1 MLRIVRRIWIRAA
14 ALWLL
19 CIPVA
24 DISAQSREFE
34 TAKMMEIQTA
44 VLRSVEGMYVDSV
57 DIGKMIETGINSML
71 ASLDPYTVFIP
82 EEEEE
87 DLTMM
92 TTGSYG
98 GVGSVIK
105 KTPSG
110 EVLISEPYAGS
121 PAVKFGLQPGD
132 LILEIEGQDV
142 RKLKVDECSARMRGT
157 PGTVL
162 NMKVLKARTR
172 DTVKIELVREK
183 VHQSDVQY
191 SGFVNDTT
199 GYIQIGSFTL
209 GGSEDVRKALEALR
223 ESGKMKQLVLDLR
236 NNGGGLLSEAINIL
250 SMFVPKGTLV
260 LTQRGKL
267 EGSYLEAR
275 TVTDPVDTEL
285 PIIVMVNSAS
295 ASSSEIVTGAI
306 QDLDRG
312 IVAGTRTYGKGLV
325 QSIRSTGYG
334 SSLKIT
340 TAKYYT
346 PSGRCVQA
354 IDYSHRNED
363 GSVGSV
369 PDSLKKEF
377 HTAGGR
383 SVFDG
388 GGITPDLE
396 LETKYY
402 SRPMVSFIYSD
413 IMNDY
418 SIKYFTS
425 HDSVAGPGEFSLSD
439 EEYQQFV
446 AYASGRDF
454 DARTESQ
461 IEMEQILKTAER
473 EGMTED
479 VEGLEGQMKELLA
492 KVTLSKEDFLRNYKD
507 ELLHFLEEEIMTKY
521 YYGAGAAQLML
532 RYDEDLLAVLEK
544 VGRGEVSIK

>member
-1 MLRIVRRIWIRAA
+1 MLRIVRRMWMLAA
-14 ALWLL
+14 ALCLWGILA
-19 CIPVA
+19 A
-24 DISAQSREFE
+24 DVSAQSREFE
-34 TAKMMEIQTA
+34 TARMMEIQTA
-44 VLRSVEGMYVDSV
+44 VLRTIEGMYVDTV
-57 DIGKMIETGINSML
+57 DISKMIGTGINAML
-71 ASLDPYTVFIP
+71 SSLDPYTVFIP
-82 EEEEE
+82 EEEE
-87 DLTMM
+87 DDITLM

-110 EVLISEPYAGS
+110 EILISEPYAGS
-121 PAVKFGLQPGD
+121 PAVKSGLRPGD

-162 NMKVLKARTR
+162 KMKVLKTRTR
-172 DTVKIELVREK
+172 DTVNIELVREK
-183 VHQSDVQY
+183 VHQSDVPY

-199 GYIQIGSFTL
+199 GYIQISSFTL
-209 GGSEDVRKALEALR
+209 GGSEDVRKALESLR

-236 NNGGGLLSEAINIL
+236 NNGGGLLSEAIDIL
-250 SMFVPKGTLV
+250 SLFLPKGTLV
-260 LTQRGKL
+260 LTQRGKS
-267 EGSYLEAR
+267 EGSCLEAR
-275 TVTDPVDTEL
+275 TGKDPVDTEL

-312 IVAGTRTYGKGLV
+312 IIAGTRTYGKGLV

-334 SSLKIT
+334 SSLKVT

-363 GSVGSV
+363 GSVGFV

-396 LETKYY
+396 LETGYY

-425 HDSVAGPGEFSLSD
+425 HDTVAGPGEFALTD
-439 EEYQQFV
+439 EEYQEFV
-446 AYASGRDF
+446 TYASGRDF

-492 KVTLSKEDFLRNYKD
+492 KVTLSKEDFLRNNKD

-521 YYGAGAAQLML
+521 YYGAGGAQLML
-532 RYDEDLLAVLEK
+532 RYDEDLYTVLGK
-544 VGRGEVSIK
+544 VSRGEVPIK

>member
-1 MLRIVRRIWIRAA
+1 MPAA
-14 ALWLL
+14 ALCLL
-19 CIPVA
+19 TVSSA
-24 DISAQSREFE
+24 DAAAQSRDFE

-44 VLRSVEGMYVDSV
+44 VLRTIEGMYVDTVS
-57 DIGKMIETGINSML
+57 ISRMLETGINSML

-87 DLTMM
+87 DLTIL

-105 KTPSG
+105 KTPGG
-110 EVLISEPYAGS
+110 EVLVSEPYAGS

-157 PGTVL
+157 PGTPL
-162 NMKVLKARTR
+162 TMKVKKVRTG
-172 DTVKIELVREK
+172 DTVNVELIREK
-183 VHQSDVQY
+183 VHQSDVPY
-191 SGFVNDTT
+191 YGFVNDTT
-199 GYIQIGSFTL
+199 GYIQISSFTL
-209 GGSEDVRKALEALR
+209 GGSADVRKALTALG
-223 ESGKMKQLVLDLR
+223 EDGKMRQLVLDLR
-236 NNGGGLLSEAINIL
+236 NNGGGLLSEAVDIL
-250 SMFVPKGTLV
+250 SLFVPKGTLV
-260 LTQRGKL
+260 LTQRGKS

-275 TVTDPVDTEL
+275 TETDPMDTEI
-285 PIIVMVNSAS
+285 PIIVMVNSGS
-295 ASSSEIVTGAI
+295 ASSSEIVTGAM

-312 IVAGTRTYGKGLV
+312 IIAGTRTYGKGLV

-334 SSLKIT
+334 SSLKVT

-396 LETKYY
+396 LETDYY

-418 SIKYFTS
+418 SIKYYAS
-425 HDSVAGPGEFSLSD
+425 HDSIAAPDEFALTD
-439 EEYQQFV
+439 EEYQEFV
-446 AYASGRDF
+446 AYASGREF

-461 IEMEQILKTAER
+461 IEMEQVLKTAGR
-473 EGMTED
+473 EGLTED
-479 VEGLEGQMKELLA
+479 VEGLEGQIKDLLG
-492 KVTLSKEDFLRNYKD
+492 KVTLSKEAFLKNNKD
-507 ELLHFLEEEIMTKY
+507 GLLHLLEDQIVTKY
-521 YYGAGAAQLML
+521 YYDAGGVQLML
-532 RYDEDLLAVLEK
+532 RYDDDLRTVLEK
-544 VGRGEVSIK
+544 VGRGEILIK

>member
-1 MLRIVRRIWIRAA
+1 MLRIVRRIWVPAA
-14 ALWLL
+14 AFWML
-19 CIPVA
+19 CAPAA
-24 DISAQSREFE
+24 DMSAQSREFE

-57 DIGKMIETGINSML
+57 DIGGMIETGIKSML
-71 ASLDPYTVFIP
+71 SSLDPYTVFIP

-110 EVLISEPYAGS
+110 EVLVSEPYAGS

-142 RKLKVDECSARMRGT
+142 KKLKVDECSARMRGT

-236 NNGGGLLSEAINIL
+236 NNGGGLLSEAISIL

-260 LTQRGKL
+260 LTQRGKSD
-267 EGSYLEAR
+267 GSYQEAR
-275 TVTDPVDTEL
+275 TEADPVDTEL

-363 GSVGSV
+363 GSVGFV

-402 SRPMVSFIYSD
+402 SRPMASFIYSD

-418 SIKYFTS
+418 SIKYFAS
-425 HDSVAGPGEFSLSD
+425 HDSVAGPGEFSLTD
-439 EEYQQFV
+439 EEYREFV

-521 YYGAGAAQLML
+521 YYGAGAVQLML
-532 RYDEDLLAVLEK
+532 RYDEDLLTVLEK
-544 VGRGEVSIK
+544 VGGGEVQIK